1 MGAILLIDAS
11 GTVKCVLIDT
21 SLKKVIPDPGVNSS
35 IILMK
40 PKKSLIAKLRNDLK
54 KERQKKEKTKNTN
67 VIEEQETTKT
77 TPVLPKI

>member
-1 MGAILLIDAS
+1 
-11 GTVKCVLIDT
+11 
-21 SLKKVIPDPGVNSS
+21 
-35 IILMK
+35 MK

-67 VIEEQETTKT
+67 VIEEQEITKT

>member
-1 MGAILLIDAS
+1 
-11 GTVKCVLIDT
+11 
-21 SLKKVIPDPGVNSS
+21 
-35 IILMK
+35 MK